1 MKKIVSGFCLLIGL
15 CIVFSACSK
24 SETYADKVK
33 KERKIINR
41 FISENNIKLIYSY
54 PKDHKFAENEF
65 YVDITGIYINVVDSG
80 NGKHADAS
88 NFAEVNYRFWDTK
101 ILYTGSAASD
111 TITATN
117 DLDGQQ
123 PLTFEYGRDET
134 YQSTNTN
141 SYAYSYLSPG
151 VVAPLKYVGENAIV
165 RIIVPFTVG
174 STYQM
179 QAYLPMYYGKL
190 KYTKIV
196 N

>member
-15 CIVFSACSK
+15 CIAFSACSK

-41 FISENNIKLIYSY
+41 FISENNIKLLYSY
-54 PKDHKFAENEF
+54 PKNHKFAENEF
-65 YVDITGIYINVVDSG
+65 YVDISGVYINVVDSG
-80 NGKHADAS
+80 NGKRANAS
-88 NFAEVNYRFWDTK
+88 NFAEVSYRFWDTK
-101 ILYTGSAASD
+101 VLYTGSKAD
-111 TITATN
+111 TLVVTN
-117 DLDGQQ
+117 DVGGQQ
-123 PLTFEYGRDET
+123 PVTFEYGRETT
-134 YQSTNTN
+134 YQSANSE

-165 RIIVPFTVG
+165 RLIVPFTAG

-179 QAYLPMYYGKL
+179 QTYLPIYYGKV